1 MLFSFLTAFL
11 LTQPMLKLD
20 LKITFEPT
28 MLLSEKLIQGV
39 CLYWAPSASTPNH
52 PKAVVYAYSRD

>member
-28 MLLSEKLIQGV
+28 MLLSEKLIQGI
-39 CLYWAPSASTPNH
+39 CLYWAPSASTP
-52 PKAVVYAYSRD
+52 KL